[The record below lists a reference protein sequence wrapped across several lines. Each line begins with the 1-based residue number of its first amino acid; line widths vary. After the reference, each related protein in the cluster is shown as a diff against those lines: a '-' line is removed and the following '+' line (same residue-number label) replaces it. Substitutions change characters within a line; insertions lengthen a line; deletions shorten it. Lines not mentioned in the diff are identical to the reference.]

1 MSGANLNSNGFLT
14 LISDSLGTARVAALV
29 SPAQITGNVI
39 VQRYI
44 PAVTRRS
51 RQLTSPVSGFTY
63 NQLIDDIFVTGP
75 NGGIGFDISTTNN
88 ASINTYNE
96 QTSNGRGNK
105 PVQNINDAL
114 LPGLGAFVFIRGDR
128 TLPSP
133 QWFTPPFVPQNAVT
147 LDFVGPINQGTI
159 SPQITY
165 SPTGTPTNDGWN
177 MVGNPFPSPIDWSL
191 VNKTGLTP
199 FYYTLNPST
208 GSSVAANA
216 GIIASGQ
223 GIFVQASSAN
233 PTITFSESSKVS
245 GAPTNYFKTSTPPLL
260 ITMTRDA
267 LNSDVAMMNFN
278 ATNSRAFNN
287 LEDAFKMTN
296 AVVNLSLYAD
306 ATPVQINGLP
316 LLSISATD
324 TFDIGVDASA
334 GNYSLRFNNLS
345 VIPTG
350 LNSYLI
356 DRMLNTTLPII
367 AGVDYPFSISSSPA
381 SFGKR
386 FAIVFSPL
394 NPLPIKLLSFNAAKS
409 NDNVVLNWRT
419 ASELNMQSHILE
431 RKLSTD
437 LTYKEIAVIK
447 PNTGAVVATN
457 YTYTDADILNN
468 ASGLICYR
476 IKLVETNKSS
486 LYSHVVCIDP
496 AITTSASTI
505 LLLPNPAKEGDVVKL
520 KIAGLHHDSY
530 EIHVV
535 DQLGRVIHKQ
545 LSTTN
550 DIDIDTKQFDS
561 GIYNILLL
569 SDGVLLGTSKLSIQ

>member
-1 MSGANLNSNGFLT
+1 ML
-14 LISDSLGTARVAALV
+14 
-29 SPAQITGNVI
+29 
-39 VQRYI
+39 
-44 PAVTRRS
+44 
-51 RQLTSPVSGFTY
+51 
-63 NQLIDDIFVTGP
+63 
-75 NGGIGFDISTTNN
+75 
-88 ASINTYNE
+88 
-96 QTSNGRGNK
+96 
-105 PVQNINDAL
+105 
-114 LPGLGAFVFIRGDR
+114 
-128 TLPSP
+128 
-133 QWFTPPFVPQNAVT
+133 
-147 LDFVGPINQGTI
+147 
-159 SPQITY
+159 
-165 SPTGTPTNDGWN
+165 
-177 MVGNPFPSPIDWSL
+177 GNPFPSQIDWSL

-199 FYYTLNPST
+199 FYYSHNPAT
-208 GSSVAANA
+208 GSAVAANS

-223 GIFVQASSAN
+223 GIFVQASAAN

-245 GAPTNYFKTSTPPLL
+245 DAPTNYFKTITPPLL

-267 LNSDVAMMNFN
+267 LNSDLAMMSFN
-278 ATNSRAFNN
+278 TTYSRAFHNM
-287 LEDAFKMTN
+287 EDAFKMSN
-296 AVVNLSLYAD
+296 SVINLSLYAGT
-306 ATPVQINGLP
+306 TPVQINGLP
-316 LLSISATD
+316 LLSLSATD

-356 DRMLNTTLPII
+356 DRMLNTTLPIV
-367 AGVDYPFSISSSPA
+367 AGIEYPFSISSSPT

-394 NPLPIKLLSFNAAKS
+394 NPLPIKLLSFKAAKS

-419 ASELNMQSHILE
+419 ATELNMQSHILE

-447 PNTGAVVATN
+447 PNTGAVVTTN

-476 IKLVETNKSS
+476 IKLVEINKSS

-496 AITTSASTI
+496 AITTTAATI

-520 KIAGLHHDSY
+520 KIGGLQHDSY
-530 EIHVV
+530 EIHFV
-535 DQLGRVIHKQ
+535 DQLGRVIRKQ
-545 LSTTN
+545 LSTSN

-569 SDGVLLGTSKLSIQ
+569 SDGVLLGTSKLSIH